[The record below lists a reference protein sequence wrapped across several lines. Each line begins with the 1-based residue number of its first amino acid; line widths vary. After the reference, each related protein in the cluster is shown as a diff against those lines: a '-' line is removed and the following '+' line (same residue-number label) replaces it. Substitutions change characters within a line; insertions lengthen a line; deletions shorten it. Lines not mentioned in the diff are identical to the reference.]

1 MTKTH
6 GQYMINVYV
15 TEEQA
20 KRIEQ
25 MKAESGDSESSI
37 VRRMIEKCLNMKQK

>member
-1 MTKTH
+1 MTKTRDK
-6 GQYMINVYV
+6 YMVNVYI

-20 KRIEQ
+20 KKIEQ